1 MRDAVGSTWIYAI
14 VMIFTLLF
22 AAFLALAL
30 TYAKAY
36 RVKNEMTAIIEK
48 YEGLTADDSLSGMG
62 SLSIMNNYLKNNGY
76 KDKGTCRDGE
86 YGASDLDTPGL
97 TPASTSSGNRYY
109 YCVSYEKN
117 DYYKCT
123 HIFKIRV
130 FYDFNLPLLGQIRKF
145 AISGQTNEIYQAY
158 FFSSGSTIDLSES
171 CN

>member
-1 MRDAVGSTWIYAI
+1 MRDAVGGTWVFGI

-48 YEGLTADDSLSGMG
+48 YQGITAGDALSNMG
-62 SLSIMNNYLKNNGY
+62 SLAIINNYLNNNGY
-76 KDKGTCRDGE
+76 KAKGACQSDE
-86 YGASDLDTPGL
+86 YGVSDLG
-97 TPASTSSGNRYY
+97 STSLVSASAGGRYY
-109 YCVSYEKN
+109 YCISYEKN
-117 DYYKCT
+117 DEYECT

-145 AISGQTNEIYQAY
+145 SISGQTNELHQAY
-158 FFSSGSTIDLSES
+158 FYQSGSVINLSDS